1 MRSLIG
7 RSFDAV
13 ALQEQHKKRRN
24 CIGITIVSIL
34 LCCVLFYFAY
44 HWFLNRQFTSHSVTS
59 TMKVQDD
66 KMVHY
71 RSFESGILR
80 YGRDGASAISDK
92 GQTVWN
98 GSYDMATPKADTCGS
113 SVVIADIG
121 EKSLYVYKGSED
133 KGASFRVDYP
143 IVQACVSEQ
152 GIVAV
157 LTEDISS
164 NTIYLYDLFTDS
176 DKLLAEIPTNVD
188 DGYPVSLD
196 IAPDGSSIVVSY
208 LCVTTGIAQSRVAFY
223 NFSDVGKNENCF
235 VGAHNYNDRMI
246 SEVHFWDND
255 HVILFA
261 EKGFAV
267 WENMKQPKAVWK
279 KPFSG
284 EIQSAVVNDS
294 YVGLVLKEGETES
307 RLYLYGQDRERKLA
321 INVDSS
327 YDHVEM
333 SDDEVLFYT
342 AGSCTIYRTN
352 GVKKYNEQF
361 KSKISAFF
369 PGKRHN
375 RYFMIQNSKVKVI
388 RLK

>member
-7 RSFDAV
+7 RSFDAI
-13 ALQEQHKKRRN
+13 ALQEQHKRRRN
-24 CIGITIVSIL
+24 CIAITVICIIL
-34 LCCVLFYFAY
+34 CAVLFYFAY
-44 HWFLNRQFTSHSVTS
+44 HWFINRQFTSHSIS
-59 TMKVQDD
+59 SSMKVQDG

-71 RSFESGILR
+71 QSFDGGILR

-92 GQTVWN
+92 GKTVWN
-98 GSYDMATPKADTCGS
+98 GSYDMAAPKADACGS

-133 KGASFRVDYP
+133 RGVSFSVDYP

-152 GIVAV
+152 GITAV
-157 LTEDISS
+157 LTEDSS
-164 NTIYLYDLFTDS
+164 SDTIYLYNPFADS

-196 IAPDGSSIVVSY
+196 LAPDGSSIVVSY
-208 LCVTTGIAQSRVAFY
+208 LCVTTGVAQSRVAFY

-235 VGAHNYNDRMI
+235 VGAHNYNDRVV
-246 SEVHFWDND
+246 SEVRFWDND
-255 HVILFA
+255 RVILFA

-279 KPFSG
+279 KSFSE
-284 EIQSAVVNDS
+284 EIQSAIVNDS
-294 YVGLVLKEGETES
+294 YVGLVLKGDETES
-307 RLYLYGQDRERKLA
+307 QLSLYGKDQKRQLA
-321 INVDSS
+321 IKVDGN

-333 SDDEVLFYT
+333 SDDEILFYA

-352 GVKKYNEQF
+352 GVKKYKEQF
-361 KSKISAFF
+361 KHKISAFF